1 MEQLTF
7 HRSPKLQESKEVSS
21 KLPRELGA
29 GGFLLI
35 RGELT
40 MSQGLQTGLRQYQ
53 RAPTAGR
60 AIHTRR
66 QLRLL
71 CVDRNPAEVEL
82 WLQELRRAQVA
93 VRADLAQTP
102 EEFTERLRS
111 QSYDVVLAED
121 SLSGWTGMDALELL
135 RERDDEIPF
144 VLVTD
149 TVLRADIAEAFIKE
163 GASDCVDKDH
173 LVRLP
178 LAVAVAVAVN
188 QKSLREERN
197 RAQKDLRRSESHYR
211 ALVENPIYGICR
223 CTVDGKFLEGNQAMA
238 AMLGYESP
246 EELLE
251 LNLATDIIH
260 DSAEGPQLFEHYLR
274 MSRLDRAEVRCKR
287 KDGTSVE
294 VALSGREVR
303 DDQGAMG
310 GFEIIAMDVTEQH
323 AVEEQLR
330 YLAASDPLTGLA
342 NYRRLT
348 EVLNTEIR
356 RSDRSG
362 RPFAVLLFDL
372 DGLKRI
378 NDRWGHLAGNRAL
391 CRLAD
396 SLRLHCRS
404 IDTAA
409 RYGGD
414 EFALVLPETQERTA
428 SLAVRRICSR
438 LADDHQEPA
447 LSVSVGVAVHPDGG
461 KTVENLLRAADEALY
476 EAKGRGKD
484 LCLKSAALGK
494 LSAPTNGSD
503 RRNREW
509 ARAT

>member
-1 MEQLTF
+1 ML
-7 HRSPKLQESKEVSS
+7 
-21 KLPRELGA
+21 
-29 GGFLLI
+29 
-35 RGELT
+35 
-40 MSQGLQTGLRQYQ
+40 QGLQTGLRQYQ
-53 RAPTAGR
+53 RAPTTSR

-71 CVDRNPAEVEL
+71 CVDRNSSEVEL
-82 WLQELRRAQVA
+82 WLQELKRAQVA
-93 VRADLAQTP
+93 VRADLAQTR

-135 RERDDEIPF
+135 RGRDEEIPF
-144 VLVTD
+144 VLVTN
-149 TVLRADIAEAFIKE
+149 TILRADIAEEFFNE

-178 LAVAVAVAVN
+178 LAVAVAVN

-197 RAQKDLRRSESHYR
+197 RVQKELRRSESHYR

-223 CTVDGKFLEGNQAMA
+223 CTVDGKFLEGNHAIA

-251 LNLATDIIH
+251 LSLATDIIH
-260 DSAEGPQLFEHYLR
+260 DSGEGPQLFEHYLR
-274 MSRLDRAEVRCKR
+274 MSRLDHAEARCKR
-287 KDGTSVE
+287 KDGTYVK

-303 DDQGAMG
+303 DDQGALE
-310 GFEIIAMDVTEQH
+310 GFEIIAMDLTEQH

-348 EVLNTEIR
+348 EVLDTEIR

-372 DGLKRI
+372 DGLKHI
-378 NDRWGHLAGNRAL
+378 NDSWGHLAGNRAL

-428 SLAVRRICSR
+428 GLVVRRICCR

-447 LSVSVGVAVHPDGG
+447 LSVSVGVAIHPHSG
-461 KTVENLLRAADEALY
+461 KTIENLLRAADEALY
-476 EAKGRGKD
+476 EAKGRRKD

-503 RRNREW
+503 RRNR
-509 ARAT
+509 RTGSSDMNLR

>member
-1 MEQLTF
+1 MF
-7 HRSPKLQESKEVSS
+7 QE
-21 KLPRELGA
+21 
-29 GGFLLI
+29 
-35 RGELT
+35 
-40 MSQGLQTGLRQYQ
+40 LQTGLKQYQ
-53 RAPTAGR
+53 RAPTTCR

-71 CVDRNPAEVEL
+71 CVDRSSAEVGL
-82 WLQELRRAQVA
+82 WLQELKRAQVA
-93 VRADLAQTP
+93 VRADLAQTR

-111 QSYDVVLAED
+111 QSYDVVLAGD
-121 SLSGWTGMDALELL
+121 SLSGWTSMDALELL
-135 RERDDEIPF
+135 RGRDEEIPF

-149 TVLRADIAEAFIKE
+149 TALRAGIAEEFINE

-173 LVRLP
+173 LIRLP
-178 LAVAVAVAVN
+178 LAVAVAVN

-197 RAQKDLRRSESHYR
+197 RAQKELRRRESHYR

-223 CTVDGKFLEGNQAMA
+223 CAVDGKFLEGNQTMA

-246 EELLE
+246 EELLD

-260 DSAEGPQLFEHYLR
+260 DSGEGPKLFEHYLR
-274 MSRLDRAEVRCKR
+274 MSRVDHAEVECKR
-287 KDGTSVE
+287 KDGTPVKL
-294 VALSGREVR
+294 ALSGREVR
-303 DDQGAMG
+303 DDQGVLD

-323 AVEEQLR
+323 VVEEQLR

-348 EVLNTEIR
+348 EVLDTEIR

-372 DGLKRI
+372 DGLKQI
-378 NDRWGHLAGNRAL
+378 NDSWGHLAGNRAL

-414 EFALVLPETQERTA
+414 EFALVLPETEERTA
-428 SLAVRRICSR
+428 GLAVRRICCR

-447 LSVSVGVAVHPDGG
+447 LSVSVGVAVHLHSG
-461 KTVENLLRAADEALY
+461 KTIENLLCVADEALY
-476 EAKGRGKD
+476 EAKGRRKD
-484 LCLKSAALGK
+484 LCLTSAALEK
-494 LSAPTNGSD
+494 LSAPTNGLGHRD
-503 RRNREW
+503 RKRV
-509 ARAT
+509 

>member
-1 MEQLTF
+1 
-7 HRSPKLQESKEVSS
+7 
-21 KLPRELGA
+21 
-29 GGFLLI
+29 
-35 RGELT
+35 
-40 MSQGLQTGLRQYQ
+40 MSQTLQTGLKQYQ
-53 RAPTAGR
+53 RAPTTCR
-60 AIHTRR
+60 AIHIRR

-71 CVDRNPAEVEL
+71 CVGRNPAEVEL
-82 WLQELRRAQVA
+82 WLQELKRAQVA
-93 VRADLAQTP
+93 VRADLAQTR

-121 SLSGWTGMDALELL
+121 SLSGWKGMDALELL
-135 RERDDEIPF
+135 RGRDEEIPF
-144 VLVTD
+144 VLLTD
-149 TVLRADIAEAFIKE
+149 TVLRADIAEEFINE
-163 GASDCVDKDH
+163 GVSDCVDKGH

-178 LAVAVAVAVN
+178 MAVAVAVN

-197 RAQKDLRRSESHYR
+197 RAQKELRRRESHYR
-211 ALVENPIYGICR
+211 ALVDNPIYGICR

-238 AMLGYESP
+238 VMLGYESQ

-260 DSAEGPQLFEHYLR
+260 DSCKGPQLFEHYLQ
-274 MSRLDRAEVRCKR
+274 MSRVDHAEVRCKR
-287 KDGTSVE
+287 KDGTSAK

-303 DDQGAMG
+303 DDQGAVE

-348 EVLNTEIR
+348 EVLDIEIR

-372 DGLKRI
+372 DGLKQI
-378 NDRWGHLAGNRAL
+378 NDSWGHLAGNRAL
-391 CRLAD
+391 CRLAE
-396 SLRLHCRS
+396 SLRHHCRS

-428 SLAVRRICSR
+428 GLAVRRICCR
-438 LADDHQEPA
+438 LADDHQAPA
-447 LSVSVGVAVHPDGG
+447 LSVSVGVAVHPHSG
-461 KTVENLLRAADEALY
+461 KTIENLLCAADEALY
-476 EAKGRGKD
+476 EAKGRRKD
-484 LCLKSAALGK
+484 LYLESAPLGK
-494 LSAPTNGSD
+494 LPAPTSVLDCRD
-503 RRNREW
+503 RKRP
-509 ARAT
+509 

>member
-1 MEQLTF
+1 MF
-7 HRSPKLQESKEVSS
+7 
-21 KLPRELGA
+21 
-29 GGFLLI
+29 
-35 RGELT
+35 
-40 MSQGLQTGLRQYQ
+40 QGLQTGLRQYQ

-71 CVDRNPAEVEL
+71 CVDRNSAEVEL
-82 WLQELRRAQVA
+82 WLQELKRAQVA
-93 VRADLAQTP
+93 VRADLVQTR
-102 EEFTERLRS
+102 EEFTERLRA

-135 RERDDEIPF
+135 RQQDKEIPF

-149 TVLRADIAEAFIKE
+149 TLRADIAEEFIKK
-163 GASDCVDKDH
+163 GASDCVDKGH
-173 LVRLP
+173 LVRLL
-178 LAVAVAVAVN
+178 LAVAVAVN
-188 QKSLREERN
+188 EKTLREERN
-197 RAQKDLRRSESHYR
+197 RAQKELRRSESHYR

-223 CTVDGKFLEGNQAMA
+223 CAVDGKFLECNQAMA
-238 AMLGYESP
+238 AMLGYESQ

-260 DSAEGPQLFEHYLR
+260 DSAEGPHLFEHYLR
-274 MSRLDRAEVRCKR
+274 MSRLDHAEVRCKR

-303 DDQGAMG
+303 DGQAALE

-348 EVLNTEIR
+348 EVLDAEIR

-372 DGLKRI
+372 DGLKQI

-414 EFALVLPETQERTA
+414 EFALVLTCLLYTSPSPRDLST
-428 SLAVRRICSR
+428 SR
-438 LADDHQEPA
+438 MP
-447 LSVSVGVAVHPDGG
+447 S
-461 KTVENLLRAADEALY
+461 
-476 EAKGRGKD
+476 
-484 LCLKSAALGK
+484 SA
-494 LSAPTNGSD
+494 
-503 RRNREW
+503 
-509 ARAT
+509 

>member
-1 MEQLTF
+1 MFQ
-7 HRSPKLQESKEVSS
+7 
-21 KLPRELGA
+21 
-29 GGFLLI
+29 GF
-35 RGELT
+35 
-40 MSQGLQTGLRQYQ
+40 QTGLRQYQ
-53 RAPTAGR
+53 RAPTTGR

-71 CVDRNPAEVEL
+71 CVDRNSAEVEL
-82 WLQELRRAQVA
+82 WVQELRRAQVA
-93 VRADLAQTP
+93 VRADLAQTR

-135 RERDDEIPF
+135 RGRDEEIPF

-149 TVLRADIAEAFIKE
+149 TALRADIAEEFINE
-163 GASDCVDKDH
+163 GASDCVDKSH

-178 LAVAVAVAVN
+178 MAVAVAVN
-188 QKSLREERN
+188 QKSLRDERN
-197 RAQKDLRRSESHYR
+197 RAQKELRRSESHYR
-211 ALVENPIYGICR
+211 ALLENPIYGICR
-223 CTVDGKFLEGNQAMA
+223 CAVDGKFLECNQAMA
-238 AMLGYESP
+238 LMLGYESQ

-260 DSAEGPQLFEHYLR
+260 DCGEGPQSLEHYLR
-274 MSRLDRAEVRCKR
+274 MSRLDHPEVQCKR
-287 KDGTSVE
+287 KEGTSVK

-303 DDQGAMG
+303 DDQGALE

-348 EVLNTEIR
+348 EVLDAEIR

-372 DGLKRI
+372 DGLKQI
-378 NDRWGHLAGNRAL
+378 NDGWGHLAGNRAL

-428 SLAVRRICSR
+428 GLAVRRICCR

-447 LSVSVGVAVHPDGG
+447 LSVSVGLAVHPRSG
-461 KTVENLLRAADEALY
+461 KTIENLLRAADEALY
-476 EAKGRGKD
+476 EVKRQKKD
-484 LCLKSAALGK
+484 LCFKSAALGK
-494 LSAPTNGSD
+494 PSAPTNILD
-503 RRNREW
+503 RRDRK
-509 ARAT
+509 RA

>member
-1 MEQLTF
+1 
-7 HRSPKLQESKEVSS
+7 
-21 KLPRELGA
+21 
-29 GGFLLI
+29 
-35 RGELT
+35 
-40 MSQGLQTGLRQYQ
+40 MSQTLQTGLKRYR
-53 RAPTAGR
+53 RAPTTSR

-71 CVDRNPAEVEL
+71 CVGPNSAEIEL
-82 WLQELRRAQVA
+82 WLQEFKRAQFP
-93 VRADLAQTP
+93 VRADLVQTR

-111 QSYDVVLAED
+111 QSYDAVLAED
-121 SLSGWTGMDALELL
+121 SLSGWTGMDALELM
-135 RERDDEIPF
+135 RQQDKEIPLL
-144 VLVTD
+144 LVTSA
-149 TVLRADIAEAFIKE
+149 LQAGIAEEFIK
-163 GASDCVDKDH
+163 GASDWADKGH

-178 LAVAVAVAVN
+178 LAVAVAVN
-188 QKSLREERN
+188 QRSLREERN
-197 RAQKDLRRSESHYR
+197 RAQKELRRRESHYR

-223 CTVDGKFLEGNQAMA
+223 CTVDGKFLEGNQVIA
-238 AMLGYESP
+238 AMLGYESK

-260 DSAEGPQLFEHYLR
+260 DSGERPQLFEHYLR
-274 MSRLDRAEVRCKR
+274 TSRVDRAEVECKR
-287 KDGTSVE
+287 KDGTSVW

-303 DDQGAMG
+303 DDQGALE
-310 GFEIIAMDVTEQH
+310 GFEIIAMDMTEQH

-348 EVLNTEIR
+348 EVLDTEIR

-372 DGLKRI
+372 DGLKQI
-378 NDRWGHLAGNRAL
+378 NDSWGHLAGNRSL

-414 EFALVLPETQERTA
+414 EFALVLPETEEGSA
-428 SLAVRRICSR
+428 GLAARRICCF
-438 LADDHQEPA
+438 LADDHQKPA
-447 LSVSVGVAVHPDGG
+447 LSVSVGLAVHPHSG
-461 KTVENLLRAADEALY
+461 KTIENLLRAADQALY
-476 EAKGRGKD
+476 QAKARRKD
-484 LCLKSAALGK
+484 LSLKSEAVGK
-494 LSAPTNGSD
+494 LTPQTNVLDSGD
-503 RRNREW
+503 QK
-509 ARAT
+509 RA